1 MIIRLKDYKIAYKLI
16 FSFVLI
22 LFIVFLNC
30 STVSAA
36 TIFSGSLP
44 YSVPN
49 SSGLNSGIDKNAVL
63 NLFNNSFLPNIRQ
76 FYPNVDF
83 SNCLFY
89 IIDAPNI
96 NNGNISIYILVDPQP
111 DLTINSDAI
120 YNNFDLQ
127 AQAITFTHTSR
138 IFTIN
143 TNINTY
149 NYNGSNQYDGRVNLF
164 GNQSTIIRDS
174 GNYTINYPF
183 LMIGNDN
190 IYDLSGNYV
199 IVTNNAP
206 YSPNVP
212 TQGHATQPTNNPNN
226 FINGSNG
233 QPITRPTQ
241 PTINN
246 YNWTTYNA
254 PPIDTT
260 SLESLVESLIDNVV
274 YGFEY
279 LKDNLQ
285 GEFSNLINNI
295 QSLINYVVLSLENGF
310 NKVIQAIQDIMTDLY
325 NNFVSLFEPITEQ
338 LAYITQPF
346 DSSNFESQLN
356 NTSAMNILNVCNT
369 SFDTFKSTFSN
380 VSEPESYILQ
390 LDFNMPSSPFLS
402 SYIVD
407 GEINFNWLIPLK
419 SVYRPLLW
427 ILFIAFAFISIL
439 TNIGNYLKGFSG
451 GSDG

>member
-1 MIIRLKDYKIAYKLI
+1 MIIRLRDHKIAYKLI
-16 FSFVLI
+16 FSFAFL
-22 LFIVFLNC
+22 LFFLFAF
-30 STVSAA
+30 TFKGYAA
-36 TIFSGSLP
+36 TTSNGDLP
-44 YSVPN
+44 YVVP
-49 SSGLNSGIDKNAVL
+49 SGL
-63 NLFNNSFLPNIRQ
+63 
-76 FYPNVDF
+76 
-83 SNCLFY
+83 
-89 IIDAPNI
+89 
-96 NNGNISIYILVDPQP
+96 
-111 DLTINSDAI
+111 
-120 YNNFDLQ
+120 
-127 AQAITFTHTSR
+127 
-138 IFTIN
+138 
-143 TNINTY
+143 NINTY
-149 NYNGSNQYDGRVNLF
+149 ATSQIIDYAKYNYENYMSTFEPNVTVNSYLVFTTDGFYNDSIYSFIFVTNPTIEDSYSDSLNFYDNTIRVHSNGSDIHTLVMGANGDFWGMSNNGTIADLC
-164 GNQSTIIRDS
+164 GNSSTITTAVGTFTPR
-174 GNYTINYPF
+174 YPF
-183 LMIGNDN
+183 LLVGVDELLSSND
-190 IYDLSGNYV
+190 V
-199 IVTNNAP
+199 IIFTNNVP

-279 LKDNLQ
+279 LKDNLS

-295 QSLINYVVLSLENGF
+295 ESLINYVVLSLENGF
-310 NKVIQAIQDIMTDLY
+310 NKVIQAIQDVMTDLY

-338 LAYITQPF
+338 LSYITQPF

-356 NTSAMNILNVCNT
+356 NTSAMNILNVCST
-369 SFDTFKSTFSN
+369 SFDTFKSTFTN

-390 LDFNMPSSPFLS
+390 LDFNMPSTSILS